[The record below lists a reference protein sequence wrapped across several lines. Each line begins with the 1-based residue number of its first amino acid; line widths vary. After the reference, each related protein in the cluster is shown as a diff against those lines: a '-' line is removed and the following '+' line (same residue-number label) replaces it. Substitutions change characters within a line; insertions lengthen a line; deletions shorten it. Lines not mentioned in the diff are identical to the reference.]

1 MADLQATPIE
11 NKFIFTNEGRRLL
24 TAQLNGIRFAVLG
37 AILVQGIEPIELTD
51 EDRKSNPID
60 DEGHST
66 SPFYN
71 AMRTLKLEDLIMKPG
86 IVIGMKDVDYVAKGN
101 ERVEPS
107 NLNIY
112 SSFVNEIE
120 KHLIPLYYIPSQEMQ
135 DTFGNVYGSYNFE
148 FDRTTIPVAWPPQ
161 DDVSVSFAHICLI
174 GKQYAQT
181 NDATFNVDKTQ
192 NPVIVGVAQLSGE
205 YNKDTNTF
213 VGGAQLLKEQNKYL
227 ATKIQLRFTLDEND
241 YDIGTSL
248 EITDETKAVLD
259 VGKKLSLVNNG
270 LKTDNKAGVTMKIA
284 GDKKTVDDL
293 NLGEDGA
300 LATSKTLM
308 VADTYRADKLDE
320 QWNAAGLIHIIN
332 KQDKDKQGRTD
343 DQYKEQLILTSIEHY
358 EDLSEDLTAYNAGML
373 LRGAGNE
380 TTARIVN
387 NYIVYPDAG
396 SAASGSSG
404 TSGTNVFTARGIESP
419 IFKLGAVPDYDKYAV
434 EFFGEEN
441 KILGVGNV
449 DKSIFSKYNISVS
462 PMNITYNTMDDN
474 DGNIYFNSNYNYFA
488 AGNANGDNMLINADY
503 NVITDGSVSNMLL
516 GADANIITNN
526 AAGNTLLGSNFNSIY
541 GNNSNYNLIL
551 GGSLNIVD
559 NSSNVIMLGYEGLLA
574 INADEQ
580 LLLGKYNAA
589 TDASIVYGIGTDTNN
604 RRNALEF
611 NATEG
616 KLTLYRNNGSD
627 VAVVLGGNN
636 GIELPSGRD
645 FEADKIKARLLDV
658 TTQAIIGVRE
668 TDGYNNYGAIIDYNS
683 ATKQTSFRIDTQG
696 HSGPY
701 LNYSTNSQTLSVQNL
716 HYQSQS
722 KDLASI
728 NNEYAK
734 FIHAVDYSRGYEE
747 EGIFIHGDIDNDT
760 NQINSNG
767 VLTVYNGYYGES
779 DASNYQKVNI
789 LSDKIVFSEYD
800 VETNQWNVLRTITN
814 EGDETYN
821 KIAADVYVWGSLES
835 FSTSVVRYRGSKK
848 YQSWLTDIWQN
859 AAPIIYSDDND
870 DPNTNG
876 CYASY
881 FDNLGQHHTVYIR
894 QSDQYA
900 LQNYTQAVNRYA
912 QSKLVVVDSKKMRYY
927 SMIPDGLDE
936 IEINLYI
943 HNFGGHDFGLIWLP
957 IINALNAKFPEIIIN
972 IHLDTG
978 DEDIWHWR
986 ANNYSETQDPTYDN
1000 YDIRQAHFAQFR
1012 CTPAKGNIAAT
1023 SESQIITRDGTSN
1036 YAGWWPDNSMV
1047 NF

>member
-1 MADLQATPIE
+1 MADLEKTPIE
-11 NKFIFTNEGRRLL
+11 NKFIFTDEGRRML

-71 AMRTLKLEDLIMKPG
+71 TMRTLKLEDLIMKPG

-112 SSFVNEIE
+112 NSFVNEIE

-135 DTFGNVYGSYNFE
+135 DKFGNVYGSYNFE

-161 DDVSVSFAHICLI
+161 DNVSISFAHICLI

-192 NPVIVGVAQLSGE
+192 NPVIVGIAQLAGQ
-205 YNKDTNTF
+205 YDKDTNTF
-213 VGGAQLLKEQNKYL
+213 AGGAQLLKEQNKYL

-248 EITDETKAVLD
+248 EITDETKEVLD

-270 LKTDNKAGVTMKIA
+270 LKTKSEVGVTMKIA

-332 KQDKDKQGRTD
+332 KQDKDKQGRAD

-396 SAASGSSG
+396 SASSGSSG
-404 TSGTNVFTARGIESP
+404 SSGTNVFTAKGIESP

-441 KILGVGNV
+441 KILGIGNV

-474 DGNIYFNSNYNYFA
+474 DGNIYINSNYNYFA

-589 TDASIVYGIGTDTNN
+589 TDAAIVYGIGTDTNN
-604 RRNALEF
+604 RKNALEF
-611 NATEG
+611 NAAEG
-616 KLTLYRNNGSD
+616 KLTLYKNNGSD
-627 VAVVLGGNN
+627 IAVVLGGSN
-636 GIELPSGRD
+636 GIELPAGKD
-645 FEADKIKARLLDV
+645 FEADTIKARLLDV
-658 TTQAIIGVRE
+658 STQAIIGVRE
-668 TDGYNNYGAIIDYNS
+668 TNGYNDYGAIFEYNS
-683 ATKQTSFRIDTQG
+683 ATKQTTFRIDTQG
-696 HSGPY
+696 YSGPR
-701 LNYSTNSQTLSVQNL
+701 LNYSTNTQMLTIQDL
-716 HYQSQS
+716 HYQSPS
-722 KDLASI
+722 KDLTRI
-728 NNEYAK
+728 NNEYAQ
-734 FIHAVDYSRGYEE
+734 FIHAVGYSRGYEE
-747 EGIFIHGDIDNDT
+747 EAIFIHGDIDNDT
-760 NQINSNG
+760 NQVNSNG

-779 DASNYQKVNI
+779 DTTNCQKVNI

-800 VETNQWNVLRTITN
+800 TETNQWNVLRTITN

-821 KIAADVYVWGSLES
+821 KIAADVYVWGVLES
-835 FSTSVVRYRGSKK
+835 FNTSIVRYRGSKK
-848 YQSWLTDIWQN
+848 YQSWLTNIWQN

-870 DPNTNG
+870 EPNTNG

-881 FDNLGQHHTVYIR
+881 IDNFGQNHTVYIKP
-894 QSDQYA
+894 SDQYA
-900 LQNYTQAVNRYA
+900 LQNYTQAVNRYG

-943 HNFGGHDFGLIWLP
+943 HNFSDHDFGLIWVP

-978 DEDIWHWR
+978 DEDVWHWM
-986 ANNYSETQDPTYDN
+986 ANNYGETQDPTFSN
-1000 YDIRQAHFAQFR
+1000 YDIRQAHFGQLR

-1047 NF
+1047 TL